1 MLPQII
7 GPGTFAPSPFAPS
20 ATARTEQGAQPS
32 VGETSAAVIR
42 AETAERVDPPRTLP
56 AAAALSYPRRPQDTL
71 LPPDPDA
78 PAGPPPAFDASP
90 LERARQEAFA
100 PMFREPEPPAPE
112 AETAPPPDDM
122 VPDDD
127 LREMAEAEIAELR
140 RMTAPEPERSLD
152 MLR

>member
-7 GPGTFAPSPFAPS
+7 GPGTFAPSPLAPS
-20 ATARTEQGAQPS
+20 STARTEQGAQPN
-32 VGETSAAVIR
+32 VGETAAAAVQ
-42 AETAERVDPPRTLP
+42 AETAERVDPPRVLPATATLP
-56 AAAALSYPRRPQDTL
+56 DAKRPQDTL

-100 PMFREPEPPAPE
+100 PGFPEPKPPEPE
-112 AETAPPPDDM
+112 AETAPPRDDTD
-122 VPDDD
+122 PDDD
-127 LREMAEAEIAELR
+127 LREKAEAEIAEVR